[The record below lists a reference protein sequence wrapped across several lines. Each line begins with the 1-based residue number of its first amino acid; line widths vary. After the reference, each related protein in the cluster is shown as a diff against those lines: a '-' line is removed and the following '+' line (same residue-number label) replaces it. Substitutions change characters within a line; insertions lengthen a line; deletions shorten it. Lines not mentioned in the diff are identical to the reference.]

1 MKWSQRQMC
10 FMGGLFLPYCPDFY
24 KHHNQYRS
32 PRICI
37 NQNKMTDADVS
48 ELIFNQEHRKTLCS
62 ELMHARTHTQ
72 SQSHLAHITKRAD
85 NRSWAQCGRVE
96 CVVRPSTQMSMFHFG
111 EWREWSTWRRGRG
124 EEFGRLRKSRREC
137 CWSVSG
143 REKVRLEMTEG
154 KKERQAA
161 CVFMLCRD

>member
-1 MKWSQRQMC
+1 MEPKANG
-10 FMGGLFLPYCPDFY
+10 FYGGVFLPYCPDFN

-37 NQNKMTDADVS
+37 NQKNNDRCRWVRAHFQPRT
-48 ELIFNQEHRKTLCS
+48 QENLCS
-62 ELMHARTHTQ
+62 EFMHARTHTRTQ

-111 EWREWSTWRRGRG
+111 EWRERSAWRRGRG

>member
-1 MKWSQRQMC
+1 MEPKANVFYGGGC
-10 FMGGLFLPYCPDFY
+10 FYLIAQISINITINTGLQGSVLIRGKNDRCRWVRAHF
-24 KHHNQYRS
+24 Q
-32 PRICI
+32 PRTQG
-37 NQNKMTDADVS
+37 NLFS
-48 ELIFNQEHRKTLCS
+48 EF
-62 ELMHARTHTQ
+62 MHARTHTQ

-111 EWREWSTWRRGRG
+111 EWRERSARRRGRG
-124 EEFGRLRKSRREC
+124 EEFGRLRKSRRER

>member
-1 MKWSQRQMC
+1 MKWSQRQMG
-10 FMGGLFLPYCPDFY
+10 FMGGCFY
-24 KHHNQYRS
+24 LIAQIS
-32 PRICI
+32 I
-37 NQNKMTDADVS
+37 NTTINTGLQGSVLIRKTMTDADES
-48 ELIFNQEHRKTLCS
+48 ELIFNQEHRKTFALSSC
-62 ELMHARTHTQ
+62 THTCTQ

-111 EWREWSTWRRGRG
+111 EWRERSAWRRGRG